1 MENNRWDILI
11 LFLLFLGIPLIC
23 YTFYSG
29 NNGNL
34 YGYYL
39 TGFYLPIIL
48 GISLIVA
55 RFWKLTIFLIVIFL
69 FFNLKQTTYKF
80 NNPDQINFSNQ
91 LKAVE
96 WIKNDGG
103 NEKFNI
109 DVYVPPVIPYSY
121 EYLFKWMD
129 IKQDENKVSLLY
141 TLYEIDSP
149 HPERLVVWLERQK
162 RIGKVMEKVQF
173 GGITVERRERILYE

>member
-1 MENNRWDILI
+1 MKNKKDLGK
-11 LFLLFLGIPLIC
+11 LFLLFLGIPFVGYI
-23 YTFYSG
+23 FYSG
-29 NNGNL
+29 NHGNL

-48 GISLIVA
+48 GISIIAA

-69 FFNLKQTTYKF
+69 FFNLKQTIYKF

-91 LKAVE
+91 IQAVN
-96 WIKNDGG
+96 WIKEDSNGQ
-103 NEKFNI
+103 KFNV

-121 EYLFKWMD
+121 EYLLKWMD
-129 IKQDENKVSLLY
+129 IKQDENKVPLLY
-141 TLYEIDSP
+141 TLYEIDPP
-149 HPERLVVWLERQK
+149 HPERLEAWLNRQK
-162 RIGKVMEKVQF
+162 GIGKVEGSASF